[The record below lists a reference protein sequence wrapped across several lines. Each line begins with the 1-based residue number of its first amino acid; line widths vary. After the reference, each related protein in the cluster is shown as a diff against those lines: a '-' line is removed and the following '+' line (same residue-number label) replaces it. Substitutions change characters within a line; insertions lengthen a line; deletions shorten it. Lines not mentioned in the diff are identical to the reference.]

1 MGYRYKWKP
10 SKSAAREF
18 AQKMSEIEQ
27 YCKEN
32 GISKSSSSDSYYF
45 THNGVDYRISNH
57 SVESSVDSWG
67 NHYHGDS
74 DVYRKETFCIHAG
87 KTRLIDIHK
96 LIVSGT
102 KVDHKGNVIK

>member
-32 GISKSSSSDSYYF
+32 GIIKSSSSDSYYF
-45 THNGVDYRISNH
+45 THNGVQYRVSNH
-57 SVESSVDSWG
+57 SVESSVNTYG
-67 NHYHGDS
+67 THYHGDS
-74 DVYRKETFCIHAG
+74 NEYRKHVFCINAG
-87 KTRLIDIHK
+87 KTRIIDIHK
-96 LIVSGT
+96 MIVNGI
-102 KVDHKGNVIK
+102 KVDYRGNRI